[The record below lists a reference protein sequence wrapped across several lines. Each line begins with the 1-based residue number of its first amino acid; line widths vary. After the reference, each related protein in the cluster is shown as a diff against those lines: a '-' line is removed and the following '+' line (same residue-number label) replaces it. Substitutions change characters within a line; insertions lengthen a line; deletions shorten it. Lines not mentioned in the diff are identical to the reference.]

1 VYGIEAGADAVVDT
15 REPAQV
21 DVTFDVHFHLIELD
35 PELGCPG
42 LIDDHLAGT

>member
-21 DVTFDVHFHLIELD
+21 DVTFDVHFHLSSLT
-35 PELGCPG
+35 PTWAAQG
-42 LIDDHLAGT
+42 